1 MKKGWGLRGNRVN
14 PPAGEVLPGG
24 IGPRSRKKYK
34 QICKEQMKYNADLPP
49 VPETPEEE
57 KNFIGEPYET
67 YTGELFEKTQKGE
80 GLAYASKIMGIVSIV
95 LCCFPLI
102 NFTCSGLGLAFGIIA
117 KNKGCTKHTLA
128 GIILCSI
135 GLALDLFGT
144 IISFSLAFQN

>member
-1 MKKGWGLRGNRVN
+1 MARGRGFGSGHIPNIGKLGRKYYKTQVANIKKR
-14 PPAGEVLPGG
+14 EMTQ
-24 IGPRSRKKYK
+24 S
-34 QICKEQMKYNADLPP
+34 DFPP

-67 YTGELFEKTQKGE
+67 YTGELFEKKQKGE
-80 GLAYASKIMGIVSIV
+80 GLAYASKIMGVVSIV

-144 IISFSLAFQN
+144 IISFSLALKN

>member
-1 MKKGWGLRGNRVN
+1 MRKSWGFKNNKYLTNKSQRLDR
-14 PPAGEVLPGG
+14 
-24 IGPRSRKKYK
+24 RKYQ
-34 QICKEQMKYNADLPP
+34 QIQADLITNDNDLPP
-49 VPETPEEE
+49 FPTTPEEE
-57 KNFIGEPYET
+57 KDFTGEPYKT
-67 YTGELFEKTQKGE
+67 YSGQPYEIKQEGE

-144 IISFSLAFQN
+144 IFGLVLVFKN